1 MKLIKRDKRK
11 IFFVM
16 IFVGIIMRFS
26 VATIGHNLDFDSY
39 CIVGEIAGHF
49 RNVYAETYRYN
60 YAPVFLCIQGVL
72 YRIAQISLNNWM
84 LLYRGL
90 IIATLTAADLGI
102 TAFLAKKYSYTTAII
117 FFINPVSIIIT
128 GYHNQFDNIAVLFA
142 LMSTRFFNDEK
153 KLNKKDIGFVAF
165 FSLSLLTKH
174 ILFIFPIF
182 ILFMKKLPL
191 KKKALYMIVPPVIFL
206 MSFIPFALSSNEA
219 YQGIINNVFKYRS
232 FNNAPIM
239 HFLYEWIGFPQE
251 ERLFVYIIIM
261 IGVAWIVR
269 KNKFEHIMLIYF
281 IAMVAFS
288 SAIANQYLVIPMA
301 ALCVLSVWKW
311 DVIYMT
317 TTTIYLVLQVEGLGL
332 LQKLNL
338 QNTGTI
344 LDIYCDRIYGYVI
357 AVWILF
363 FALIH
368 VLLINRKE
376 DERITYGRR
385 FQLVKRYKR
394 NR

>member
-1 MKLIKRDKRK
+1 
-11 IFFVM
+11 
-16 IFVGIIMRFS
+16 
-26 VATIGHNLDFDSY
+26 
-39 CIVGEIAGHF
+39 
-49 RNVYAETYRYN
+49 
-60 YAPVFLCIQGVL
+60 
-72 YRIAQISLNNWM
+72 
-84 LLYRGL
+84 
-90 IIATLTAADLGI
+90 
-102 TAFLAKKYSYTTAII
+102 
-117 FFINPVSIIIT
+117 
-128 GYHNQFDNIAVLFA
+128 
-142 LMSTRFFNDEK
+142 
-153 KLNKKDIGFVAF
+153 
-165 FSLSLLTKH
+165 
-174 ILFIFPIF
+174 
-182 ILFMKKLPL
+182 
-191 KKKALYMIVPPVIFL
+191 
-206 MSFIPFALSSNEA
+206 
-219 YQGIINNVFKYRS
+219 
-232 FNNAPIM
+232 
-239 HFLYEWIGFPQE
+239 
-251 ERLFVYIIIM
+251 M